1 MAKVGFIGL
10 GVMGFPM
17 AAHLGRAGHEV
28 TVYNRT
34 IAKVQQWLNQDG
46 LGHCAGAP
54 SPAAA
59 AEDADIVITCVG
71 ADPDVEAVVL
81 GPDGALDSMK
91 AGAVLI
97 DHTTSSARLARRLAE
112 EAGSRQVGFLDA
124 PVSGGQAGA
133 ENAALTIM
141 VGGSEADYAKA
152 EDILSVYG
160 PSRALIGAAGAGQLA
175 KMVNQ
180 ICIAGLVQALSEG
193 LHFGQQSGLDM
204 DKVLSVI
211 AKGAAGSWQMNNR
224 AQTMLAGEFDFG
236 FAVDWMRKD
245 LKMCLD
251 EAGDLGIGLP
261 VTALVDQFYAEVQG
275 MGGNRWDT
283 SSLIARFQEKS

>member
-17 AAHLGRAGHEV
+17 AAHLARAGHEV

-34 IAKVQQWLNQDG
+34 IAKVEKWLDQDG
-46 LGHCAGAP
+46 LDHCAGAP

-59 AEDADIVITCVG
+59 AEGADLVLTCVG
-71 ADPDVEAVVL
+71 ADKDVEEVTLGEGGVL
-81 GPDGALDSMK
+81 DAMT

-97 DHTTSSARLARRLAE
+97 DHTTSSARLARRLAA
-112 EAGSRQVGFLDA
+112 EAEKRKLGFLDA

-141 VGGSEADYAKA
+141 VGGDEGDYAKA
-152 EDILSVYG
+152 KDVLAVNGRTME
-160 PSRALIGAAGAGQLA
+160 RIGEAGSGQLA

-193 LHFGQQSGLDM
+193 LHFGRTAGLDM

-211 AKGAAGSWQMNNR
+211 ANGAAGSWQMSNR
-224 AQTMLAGEFDFG
+224 AETMLADQFDFG

-245 LKMCLD
+245 LGMCLE
-251 EAGDLGIGLP
+251 EAGEMGIGLP
-261 VTALVDQFYAEVQG
+261 VTGLVDQFYAEVQG

-283 SSLIARFQEKS
+283 SSLIARLKEKS